1 MTTEFITDSR
11 SGLKKID
18 KDPSGV
24 LDYSFD
30 WATNWLGADTISTS
44 TWTVPAGIVKDSDSD
59 SSGVTTVWLSG
70 GTPGTQYTIT
80 NTIVTAAGRTEER
93 SVIINVKQR

>member
-1 MTTEFITDSR
+1 MTTQFVTDTR

-18 KDPSGV
+18 KDPEGV

-30 WATNWLGADTISTS
+30 WNTNWLNGDTISAS
-44 TWTVPAGIVKDSDSD
+44 TWTVPAGITKDSDSD
-59 SSGVTTVWLSG
+59 SGGVTTIWLSG
-70 GTPGTQYTIT
+70 GTAGNTYTIT
-80 NTIVTAAGRTEER
+80 NRIVTAAGRTEER